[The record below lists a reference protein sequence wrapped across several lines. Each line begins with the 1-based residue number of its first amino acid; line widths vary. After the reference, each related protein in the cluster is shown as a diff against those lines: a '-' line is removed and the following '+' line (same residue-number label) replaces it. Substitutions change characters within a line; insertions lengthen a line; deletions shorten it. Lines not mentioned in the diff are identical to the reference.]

1 MNPLSSFVKR
11 NRLITFFILTFSISW
26 GGTVLGINVF
36 PFGPSAAGVILVLLT
51 YDRAERRAFWRR
63 VIDVKRIST
72 RWYLLIGLIFPALMV
87 ASILL
92 DVLLGG
98 SLPGMD
104 QLKQIASEPLQL
116 LLIAF
121 TTLVI
126 GALSEELGWRGY
138 ALDVAPERWGT
149 LRSSLFIGIFWWVWH
164 LPLFASPGT
173 LQYQWGWFTL
183 MFWVYLLT
191 VILLSVLMGWVRL
204 HNRASI
210 LSAILLHFFFNLT
223 LGIIFPF
230 SDRFFFIHL
239 VLLSLAVALIVW
251 LRPAERRAST
261 TDAEVSGPIYEPL
274 TS

>member
-1 MNPLSSFVKR
+1 MNTLSSFVKR
-11 NRLITFFILTFSISW
+11 NRLVTFFILTFGISW
-26 GGTVLGINVF
+26 GGTLLGINVF
-36 PFGPSAAGVILVLLT
+36 PIGPSIAGIILVWLT
-51 YDRAERRAFWRR
+51 YDRAERRDFWRR
-63 VIDVKRIST
+63 VIDVKRISAG
-72 RWYLLIGLIFPALMV
+72 WYALIILIFPALMV

-149 LRSSLFIGIFWWVWH
+149 LRSSLLIGIFWWVWH

-173 LQYQWGWFTL
+173 LQYQWGWFTV
-183 MFWVYLLT
+183 MFWVYALT
-191 VILLSVLMGWVRL
+191 VILLSVLMAWVRL

-223 LGIIFPF
+223 LGMIFPF
-230 SDRFFFIHL
+230 SDRFFFIHF
-239 VLLSLAVALIVW
+239 VLLSLAVALIVR
-251 LRPAERRAST
+251 LRPAERRASA
-261 TDAEVSGPIYEPL
+261 TDAEVSGPLYEPL
-274 TS
+274 VP